1 MLRIAVCDDSTEFSR
16 QAEQMIGNWQNRP
29 DGTQCHVYTNGDDLI
44 GAHRKTPFDIILL
57 DVVMPMLN
65 GIDAAREI
73 RQHDRNV
80 KIVFLT
86 GSVEFALDSYSVKA
100 SNYLLKPVC
109 VQKLYA
115 CLDELVEEMAATAV
129 TVVVRGIY
137 ATHKLPLDSI
147 EYVEA
152 QNKHLVFS
160 LQDGTTVETTESMHA
175 FSEKLTV
182 NDGFFRCHR
191 SYIVNMNHIQT
202 HTAGEIRMRSGSC
215 IPIAR
220 NSHKDFQTAYFALVF
235 GEDGDSGC

>member
-1 MLRIAVCDDSTEFSR
+1 MLRIAVCDDSAEFSL
-16 QAEQMIGNWQNRP
+16 QAERMIESWPNRP
-29 DGTQCHVYTNGDDLI
+29 AGVQCHGYANGDDLI
-44 GAHRKTPFDIILL
+44 SAHRKKPFDIILL

-100 SNYLLKPVC
+100 SNYLLKPVSA
-109 VQKLYA
+109 QKLYA
-115 CLDELVEEMAATAV
+115 CLDELAEEKAANAV
-129 TVVVRGIY
+129 TVVVRGIC
-137 ATHKLPLDSI
+137 ATHKLPLNSI

-160 LQDGTTVETTESMHA
+160 LLDGSTVETTDSMQT
-175 FSEKLTV
+175 FSERLTV

-202 HTAGEIRMRSGSC
+202 HTASEIRMRSGSC

-220 NSHKDFQTAYFALVF
+220 NSHKEFQTAYFALVF
-235 GEDGDSGC
+235 GEDGDFGC